1 MTGMENS
8 REHKLV
14 KETGRVKLVP
24 SHSPSRRIIQLR
36 TTSPQIGQEGR
47 FTVLSYNLLAD
58 LYALVSQNVKILE
71 FCVVFSKEISII
83 PIVLIGRFHGT
94 LDDRI

>member
-1 MTGMENS
+1 MTGVENP

-36 TTSPQIGQEGR
+36 TSSPPQIGQEGR

-58 LYALVSQNVKILE
+58 LYALVSLVGEVVGFL
-71 FCVVFSKEISII
+71 CVV
-83 PIVLIGRFHGT
+83 
-94 LDDRI
+94 